1 MLRDNPVGLIRADE
15 AARGGSYSLSLSRCF
30 LLLPGV
36 KDKRQNI
43 GRIDPRCLKM
53 PARLPR
59 AGEAASAVPENFCD
73 RCGIGY
79 LPCLHVPLSYP
90 ANKSL
95 ATVRQTSTDEQWRQ
109 IRERWAARYVE
120 KTYVEECQALQDWLP
135 WHPDA
140 PRSPQSLLR
149 LVANPIPT
157 PLAHLLQ
164 TPLPRSRTS
173 TALFRPL
180 HPSRRHL

>member
-59 AGEAASAVPENFCD
+59 AGEAASAVPENFCH

-95 ATVRQTSTDEQWRQ
+95 ATVRQTSTDQQWRQ

-120 KTYVEECQALQDWLP
+120 KTYVEECQALHNRLGHASHCLAVANCRIQWRRR
-135 WHPDA
+135 HPH
-140 PRSPQSLLR
+140 SPSGLLR
-149 LVANPIPT
+149 TKARG
-157 PLAHLLQ
+157 AE
-164 TPLPRSRTS
+164 
-173 TALFRPL
+173 
-180 HPSRRHL
+180 PSK